1 MSPDTA
7 FERPPAILAKT
18 EMSRTVPNSEN
29 KLCDNDH
36 TPDAMR
42 EFERYC
48 ETHSNGPAAVR
59 RPKLLLRGKTYI
71 VLLGNSVAD
80 GIVGLGAT
88 VSAAVRAFDL
98 QYLKTIRPPKQ

>member
-1 MSPDTA
+1 MSKN
-7 FERPPAILAKT
+7 I
-18 EMSRTVPNSEN
+18 PNSDN
-29 KLCDNDH
+29 KLCDKDR

-71 VLLGNSVAD
+71 VLLGNSVAN

-88 VSAAVRAFDL
+88 VSSALRAFDL
-98 QYLKTIRPPKQ
+98 QYLKTIRPPE

>member
-1 MSPDTA
+1 MSKS
-7 FERPPAILAKT
+7 I
-18 EMSRTVPNSEN
+18 PNIDN
-29 KLCDNDH
+29 KLCDNDR

-71 VLLGNSVAD
+71 VLLGNSVAN
-80 GIVGLGAT
+80 GIVGLGTT
-88 VSAAVRAFDL
+88 VSSALRAFDL
-98 QYLKTIRPPKQ
+98 QYLKTIRPPE

>member
-1 MSPDTA
+1 MSKS
-7 FERPPAILAKT
+7 I
-18 EMSRTVPNSEN
+18 PNTDN
-29 KLCDNDH
+29 KLCDNDR

-48 ETHSNGPAAVR
+48 EIHSNGPAAVR

-88 VSAAVRAFDL
+88 VYAALRAFDL
-98 QYLKTIRPPKQ
+98 QYLKTIRPPE